1 MSDSN
6 DNDNSI
12 QSSQKNLTVQ
22 LLKNSRSNVDEINN
36 ALMKNI
42 QNLDQE
48 NVNKLYNPIDATERG
63 FE

>member
-12 QSSQKNLTVQ
+12 QNSQKNLTVQ

-48 NVNKLYNPIDATERG
+48 AVNKLYNPIDATERG

>member
-1 MSDSN
+1 MRDSN

-12 QSSQKNLTVQ
+12 QNSQKNLTVQ

>member
-12 QSSQKNLTVQ
+12 QNSQKNLTVQ

>member
-12 QSSQKNLTVQ
+12 HNSQKNLTVQ

>member
-12 QSSQKNLTVQ
+12 QNSQKNLTVQ
-22 LLKNSRSNVDEINN
+22 LLKNSRSNIDEINN

>member
-12 QSSQKNLTVQ
+12 QNSQKNLTVQ

-48 NVNKLYNPIDATERG
+48 NVKHKYII
-63 FE
+63 

>member
-12 QSSQKNLTVQ
+12 LNSQKNLTVH

>member
-12 QSSQKNLTVQ
+12 QNSQKNLTVE

>member
-12 QSSQKNLTVQ
+12 QNSQKNLTVQ

-48 NVNKLYNPIDATERG
+48 NVNKLYNPIDTTERG

>member
-12 QSSQKNLTVQ
+12 QNSQKNLTVQ

-63 FE
+63 CE

>member
-12 QSSQKNLTVQ
+12 QNSQKDLTVQ

>member
-12 QSSQKNLTVQ
+12 QNSQKNLTVQ

-63 FE
+63 FG

>member
-12 QSSQKNLTVQ
+12 QNSQKNLTVQ
-22 LLKNSRSNVDEINN
+22 LLKNSHSNVDEINN